1 MAFNWTS
8 LTNCEGNNYVFT
20 SQGNGTSFSFRKESV
35 DGTFFPAN
43 PPDYINQ
50 APRYR
55 GSSTPT
61 IGGGRVIQK
70 FGQFA
75 CDGEITFS
83 SYLTKVEVDD
93 LIVAK
98 ATGYSWTLTDYLGD
112 SFIVSF
118 DFNSGIVI
126 RQKLIGNDIYIVEFK
141 FLRET

>member
-8 LTNCEGNNYVFT
+8 LINCEGNNYFFT
-20 SQGNGTSFSFRKESV
+20 SQGSGTSFSFRKESV

-55 GSSTPT
+55 GSSVST
-61 IGGGRVIQK
+61 IGGSRVIQM

-75 CDGEITFS
+75 NDSEITFS
-83 SYLTKVEVDD
+83 SYISEAELND
-93 LIVAK
+93 LIAAK
-98 ATGYSWTLTDYLGD
+98 ATGYSWTLTDYFGH
-112 SFIVSF
+112 SYTVKF
-118 DFNSGIVI
+118 DFTAGIVV
-126 RQKLIGNDIYIVEFK
+126 RQKLIGNDVFIVEFK